1 MTNLQ
6 TERLGTEKITKL
18 LLEFSLPAT
27 IGMLVNAVYNVMD
40 RIFVGNSGYLGTPA
54 LAGITVAFPITM
66 FMLAFAIMIG
76 VGGATQFSIHLG
88 KEKPE
93 EARNFLGNAVIL
105 MVGFSVIFS
114 ILGMIFIDPLL
125 KIFGA
130 SETVLPYAREY
141 LSVLLIGTVFQT
153 AGLGLNH
160 FMRANG
166 SPTISMVSM
175 LVGSAFDIV
184 FDALLIFVFQMGL
197 AGAALAS
204 VGGQALAT
212 IWGLVYFKVNKH
224 GIRLNLASLKPNF
237 HKMRLI
243 ITTGIPAFIMNVIGS
258 LLQAILN
265 SSLMKYGGDIAQ
277 AAMGIV
283 NSVQTFLV
291 MPVIG
296 VNQGVQPI
304 VSFNYGAGKLK
315 RAQSA
320 IKTGMLVGII
330 ITTVGWIIIQLFAE
344 PIAGI
349 FNQDPELVAMAA
361 KFSRQWF
368 AMLFVIGAPI
378 IGSNYFQSIGKSL
391 YATLLTLLR
400 QVIVL
405 IPLIIILPRMFGL
418 GLYGITWASPVSD
431 LISAS
436 VSVTWVFLYMKKQRK
451 EHDMVKISH

>member
-66 FMLAFAIMIG
+66 IMLAFAIMIG

-88 KEKPE
+88 KEQPE

-105 MVGFSVIFS
+105 MVFFSMIFS
-114 ILGMIFIDPLL
+114 IFGLIFIDPLL
-125 KIFGA
+125 KLFGA
-130 SETVLPYAREY
+130 SDTVLPYAREY
-141 LSVLLIGTVFQT
+141 LSWLLLGAVFQT
-153 AGLGLNH
+153 AGLGFNH

-166 SPTISMVSM
+166 SPTVSMVSM

-184 FDALLIFVFQMGL
+184 FDAVLIFVFHMGL
-197 AGAALAS
+197 AGAAIAS

-212 IWGLVYFKVNKH
+212 VWGLVYFLKNKG
-224 GIRLNLASLKPNF
+224 GIRLNLAALKPDF
-237 HKMRLI
+237 RKMRMI

-258 LLQAILN
+258 LLQGILN
-265 SSLMKYGGDIAQ
+265 SSLVKYGGDLAQ

-304 VSFNYGAGKLK
+304 VSFNFGAGKLK

-320 IKTGMLVGII
+320 IKTGMLVGVI
-330 ITTVGWIIIQLFAE
+330 ITAFGWLLIQFFAE
-344 PIAGI
+344 PIAGV
-349 FNQDPELVAMAA
+349 FHGDAELVDMAA
-361 KFSRQWF
+361 RFMRQWF

-378 IGSNYFQSIGKSL
+378 IGSNYFQSIGKPL
-391 YATLLTLLR
+391 FATFLTLLR

-405 IPLIIILPRMFGL
+405 IPLILILPRFL
-418 GLYGITWASPVSD
+418 GLYGITWASPIADTVSA
-431 LISAS
+431 I
-436 VSVTWVFLYMKKQRK
+436 VSVTWVFLYMRKQRK
-451 EHDMVKISH
+451 EQEILGISQ